1 LLDFYKEF
9 TRYCVKNQS
18 EKKRNI
24 YLVGLG
30 IPMEQ
35 NYAHLQKAPFSDSLV
50 LTKNATRKFGLWG
63 RNT

>member
-1 LLDFYKEF
+1 
-9 TRYCVKNQS
+9 
-18 EKKRNI
+18 
-24 YLVGLG
+24 VGLG